1 LQSWLSV
8 GAAYLSFAHKNNF
21 YFNTGSIGHG
31 GYMVSYNSY
40 SWHHT
45 QSNLN
50 SNYIHP
56 FAYNQGDI
64 VSITINPASQK
75 IIFEKE
81 GISAY

>member
-1 LQSWLSV
+1 
-8 GAAYLSFAHKNNF
+8 
-21 YFNTGSIGHG
+21 
-31 GYMVSYNSY
+31 MVSYNSY